1 MLTRPAPRI
10 VLYGRHST
18 AMQTATSSIDQT
30 ESCMKLVAYVGGT
43 VLATY
48 HDPEQS
54 GYRRDRP
61 GLRKLLADIESGT
74 VDLIVCEAL
83 DRLARDAEDVAWLG
97 KKLAYHRVQL
107 HTVSE
112 GHVDEIKFAV
122 AGLLGAI
129 FLKHLIDK
137 TLRGMEA
144 AVLAG
149 RCAGGRSY
157 GYKRVIR
164 LDDRG
169 ERVRGLLEIDEAQA
183 AIVERIFTEFT
194 AGASSIQIATRLN
207 TDGVPGPRGGQ
218 WNASTVR
225 GDPKKATGILNNPLY
240 VGRLVWGRR
249 QWRRNP
255 DSEKRER
262 RYRLREH
269 SEWIEVAVPDL
280 RIVDDAQWSAV
291 RAQIAQRL
299 RPSTDVP
306 VARQNRRKHLLSG
319 LIRCSCCG
327 SGYTIS
333 GKDYYRCAGQKERGT
348 CSNTVSVRKGPLETA
363 TLSILQ
369 HQLLTEDHAR
379 LFAEEFQREM
389 ARLTSMSARQDRS
402 IIDRVAVVTRE
413 IDMLAA
419 NMLAAVASPAL
430 LKLLGDREAE
440 KARLEG
446 QLSMPT
452 AVAPSA
458 TILSHRAVQQL
469 FKEKVSQLRE
479 ALDAETV
486 RGEAAEILSTLIESV
501 TIYPD
506 GRDGPE
512 AEVIAKV
519 ADLVAFATNDNAA
532 PRGGDRSSKV
542 VVAGTGFEPV
552 TFRL

>member
-1 MLTRPAPRI
+1 MLMRPAPRI

-30 ESCMKLVAYVGGT
+30 ESCMKLVTYVGGT
-43 VLATY
+43 VMATY

-54 GYRRDRP
+54 GYRRDRA

-129 FLKHLIDK
+129 FLKHLVDK

-157 GYKRVIR
+157 GYRRVIR

-169 ERVRGLLEIDEAQA
+169 ERIRGLLEIDEAQA
-183 AIVERIFTEFT
+183 AIVERIFTEFA
-194 AGASSIQIATRLN
+194 AGASSIQIATKLN

-291 RAQIAQRL
+291 QAQIEQRS

-306 VARQNRRKHLLSG
+306 VARQNRKKHLLSG

-333 GKDYYRCAGQKERGT
+333 GKDYYRCAGQKERGS

-379 LFAEEFQREM
+379 LFAEEFQREL
-389 ARLTSMSARQDRS
+389 ARLTSTSARQDQS
-402 IIDRVAVVTRE
+402 IIDRLAVVTRE
-413 IDMLAA
+413 IDTLAA

-430 LKLLGDREAE
+430 LKLLGDRESE
-440 KARLEG
+440 KARLEK

-458 TILSHRAVQQL
+458 TILSHPAVQQL
-469 FKEKVSQLRE
+469 FKEKVSWLRE

-501 TIYPD
+501 TIYPH

-512 AEVIAKV
+512 AEVVAKV

-532 PRGGDRSSKV
+532 REGGMSSSMV

>member
-1 MLTRPAPRI
+1 MLMRPAPRI

-30 ESCMKLVAYVGGT
+30 ESCMKLVAYVGGA
-43 VLATY
+43 VMATY
-48 HDPEQS
+48 HDPERS

-169 ERVRGLLEIDEAQA
+169 ERVRGLLEVDKAQA
-183 AIVERIFTEFT
+183 AIVERIFTDFA

-207 TDGVPGPRGGQ
+207 ADGVPGPRGGQ

-291 RAQIAQRL
+291 QAQIAKRL

-319 LIRCSCCG
+319 LIRCSRCG

-363 TLSILQ
+363 TLSTLQ

-402 IIDRVAVVTRE
+402 IIDRLAVVTRE
-413 IDMLAA
+413 IDTLAA

-446 QLSMPT
+446 QLSTPT
-452 AVAPSA
+452 TVAPGA
-458 TILSHRAVQQL
+458 TFLSHPAVQQL
-469 FKEKVSQLRE
+469 FKEKVGRLRE

-506 GRDGPE
+506 GKDGPE
-512 AEVIAKV
+512 AEVVAKV
-519 ADLVAFATNDNAA
+519 SDLVAFATNDNAA
-532 PRGGDRSSKV
+532 PRGGMSSSMS

>member
-1 MLTRPAPRI
+1 MLMRPAPRI

-30 ESCMKLVAYVGGT
+30 ESCMKLVAYVGGA
-43 VLATY
+43 VMATY

-169 ERVRGLLEIDEAQA
+169 ERVRGLLEVDKAQA
-183 AIVERIFTEFT
+183 AIVERIFTEFA

-207 TDGVPGPRGGQ
+207 ADGVPGPRGGQ

-291 RAQIAQRL
+291 QAQIAKRL

-319 LIRCSCCG
+319 LIRCSRCG

-363 TLSILQ
+363 TLSTLQ

-402 IIDRVAVVTRE
+402 IIDRLAVVTRE
-413 IDMLAA
+413 IDTLAA

-446 QLSMPT
+446 QLSTPT
-452 AVAPSA
+452 TVAPGA
-458 TILSHRAVQQL
+458 TILSHPAVQQL
-469 FKEKVSQLRE
+469 FKEKVSRLRE

-506 GRDGPE
+506 GKDGPE
-512 AEVIAKV
+512 AEVVAKV
-519 ADLVAFATNDNAA
+519 SDLITWATNDDAA
-532 PRGGDRSSKV
+532 PWGGDRSSMV

>member
-1 MLTRPAPRI
+1 MRPAPRI
-10 VLYGRHST
+10 VLYGRHSS
-18 AMQTATSSIDQT
+18 AMQTPTSSSDQT
-30 ESCMKLVAYVGGT
+30 KSCMKLVAYVGGT
-43 VLATY
+43 VIATY

-129 FLKHLIDK
+129 FLKHLVDK

-169 ERVRGLLEIDEAQA
+169 ERIRGLLEVDEAQA
-183 AIVERIFTEFT
+183 AIVERIFSEFA

-207 TDGVPGPRGGQ
+207 ADGVPGPRGGQ

-291 RAQIAQRL
+291 QAQIEQRL

-369 HQLLTEDHAR
+369 YQLLTEDHAR
-379 LFAEEFQREM
+379 LFADEFGREM
-389 ARLTSMSARQDRS
+389 ARLTSISARQDQS
-402 IIDRVAVVTRE
+402 IIDRLAVVTRE
-413 IDMLAA
+413 IDTLAA
-419 NMLAAVASPAL
+419 NMLAAAASPAL

-446 QLSMPT
+446 QLSTPT
-452 AVAPSA
+452 AVVPSA
-458 TILSHRAVQQL
+458 TILSHPAVQQL
-469 FKEKVSQLRE
+469 FEEKVGRLRE

-501 TIYPD
+501 TIFPD

-512 AEVIAKV
+512 AEVVAKV
-519 ADLVAFATNDNAA
+519 SDLVNFATNDNAA
-532 PRGGDRSSKV
+532 PRGGDRSSMV

>member
-1 MLTRPAPRI
+1 MRPAPRI
-10 VLYGRHST
+10 VLYGRHSS
-18 AMQTATSSIDQT
+18 AMQTPTSSIDQT
-30 ESCMKLVAYVGGT
+30 ESCMKLVAYVSGT
-43 VLATY
+43 VMATY

-61 GLRKLLADIESGT
+61 GLRKLLADIEAGT
-74 VDLIVCEAL
+74 VDMIVCEAL

-169 ERVRGLLEIDEAQA
+169 ERIRGLLEIDEAQA
-183 AIVERIFTEFT
+183 AIVERIFSDFA

-207 TDGVPGPRGGQ
+207 ADGVPGPRGGQ

-280 RIVDDAQWSAV
+280 RIVDDVQWSAV
-291 RAQIAQRL
+291 QAQIEQRL

-327 SGYTIS
+327 SRYTIS

-348 CSNTVSVRKGPLETA
+348 CSNTVSVRKGPIETA

-379 LFAEEFQREM
+379 LFADEFRREI
-389 ARLTSMSARQDRS
+389 ARLTSISARQDQS
-402 IIDRVAVVTRE
+402 IIDRLAVVTRE
-413 IDMLAA
+413 IDTLAA
-419 NMLAAVASPAL
+419 NMLASMASPAL

-446 QLSMPT
+446 QLSTPT

-458 TILSHRAVQQL
+458 TILSHPAVQQL
-469 FKEKVSQLRE
+469 FEEKVRCLRE

-486 RGEAAEILSTLIESV
+486 RGEAAEILSALIESV
-501 TIYPD
+501 TIFPD

-512 AEVIAKV
+512 AEVVAKV

-532 PRGGDRSSKV
+532 PRGGDRSSMV